1 MTAAGDAVIV
11 DLVLVSHTNSG
22 KTTLARTLLGR
33 DIGTI
38 RDAPHVTEL
47 AEVHRLLDTPAG
59 DELRLWDTPG
69 FGDSARLVKRL
80 RLADNP
86 IGWLLREVWDRHRDR
101 PFWCSQQA
109 VRAAR
114 GSADV
119 VLYLVNAAERPG
131 DAGYL
136 AAEMQVLRWIG
147 KPVLAL
153 LNQLGPPRPDA
164 EDLAEQELWRSH
176 LASHGLDCKVLTLDA
191 FARCWVQEGALLD
204 AVGQGLDEAKRTGFD
219 RLRGAWTAR
228 NLVRFDKSM
237 GLLAEQLAAAAQ
249 DAELIDDATLSAGSR
264 ALVSLGLRRD
274 DDERRRAMELLA
286 QRLDARVRSATEQ
299 IITLYGLEGSA
310 TETILRRVQQTYTT
324 EAPIDEGRAALFGG
338 VLSGALAGLK
348 ADLATGGL
356 SMGAGLLVGAVLG
369 GLGGAGIARGIN
381 RLTGTKRARLSWPDA
396 FLDGLT
402 CAAVLRYLAIA
413 HYGRGRGRFVEGE
426 SPAFWYEAVQ
436 AALRPRIEELHRLW
450 GEARDSLGPAE
461 CIPALRDEL
470 HEVTAAV
477 LLRLYPAAAA
487 IFRQTAAQPL
497 ASTLAGDVS
506 H

>member
-1 MTAAGDAVIV
+1 MTAAGDAAIV

-47 AEVHRLLDTPAG
+47 AEVHALLDTPAG

-69 FGDSARLVKRL
+69 FGDSARLVQRL
-80 RLADNP
+80 RGADNP
-86 IGWLLREVWDRHRDR
+86 IGWLLREVWDRNRDR

-114 GSADV
+114 ASADV

-153 LNQLGPPRPDA
+153 LNQMGPPRPDT

-176 LASHGLDCKVLTLDA
+176 LAAHGLDCKVLTLDA

-204 AVGQGLDEAKRTGFD
+204 AVGRGLDDGKRAGFD
-219 RLRGAWTAR
+219 RLRAAWTAR
-228 NLVRFDKSM
+228 NLVRFDASM

-249 DAELIDDATLSAGSR
+249 DAELIDDAALSAGSR
-264 ALVSLGLRRD
+264 ALVSLGLRRED
-274 DDERRRAMELLA
+274 DSRRRTMELLA
-286 QRLDARVRSATEQ
+286 QRLDARVRGATEQ
-299 IITLYGLEGSA
+299 IITLHGLEGSA

-324 EAPIDEGRAALFGG
+324 QAPIDEGRAALFGG

-348 ADLATGGL
+348 ADLVTGGL
-356 SMGAGLLVGAVLG
+356 TMGAGLLVGAVLG

-381 RLTGTKRARLSWPDA
+381 RLTGTEQARLSWPDA

-426 SPAFWYEAVQ
+426 SPAFWYDAVQ
-436 AALRPRIEELHRLW
+436 VALRPRIEELHRLW
-450 GEARDSLGPAE
+450 SEARDSVGSAACVPTLT
-461 CIPALRDEL
+461 DEL
-470 HEVTAAV
+470 REVTAAV
-477 LLRLYPAAAA
+477 LLQLYPAAAA
-487 IFRQTAAQPL
+487 IFQRTAAQPRT
-497 ASTLAGDVS
+497 STRAGGVS

>member
-1 MTAAGDAVIV
+1 M
-11 DLVLVSHTNSG
+11 
-22 KTTLARTLLGR
+22 
-33 DIGTI
+33 
-38 RDAPHVTEL
+38 
-47 AEVHRLLDTPAG
+47 LLDTPAG

-69 FGDSARLVKRL
+69 FGDSARLVQRL
-80 RLADNP
+80 RGADNP
-86 IGWLLREVWDRHRDR
+86 IGWLLREIWDRHRDR

-114 GSADV
+114 ASADV

-136 AAEMQVLRWIG
+136 AAEMQVLRWID

-153 LNQLGPPRPDA
+153 LNQMGPPRPNA

-176 LASHGLDCKVLTLDA
+176 LAAHGLDCKVLTLDA
-191 FARCWVQEGALLD
+191 FARCWVQEDALLD
-204 AVGQGLDEAKRTGFD
+204 AVGRSLDNAKQAGFD
-219 RLRGAWTAR
+219 RLRRAWATR
-228 NLVRFDKSM
+228 SLKRFDASM
-237 GLLAEQLAAAAQ
+237 ELLAEQLAAAAQ
-249 DAELIDDATLSAGSR
+249 DAELVDDATLSAGSR

-274 DDERRRAMELLA
+274 DGANRRAMEQLA

-299 IITLYGLEGSA
+299 IITLHGLEGSA

-324 EAPIDEGRAALFGG
+324 QAPLDEGRAALFGG

-356 SMGAGLLVGAVLG
+356 SMGAGALIGAVLG

-381 RLTGTKRARLSWPDA
+381 RLTGTEQARLSWPDE

-413 HYGRGRGRFVEGE
+413 HYGRGRGRFIEGE

-436 AALRPRIEELHRLW
+436 AALRPRSEVLHRLW
-450 GEARDSLGPAE
+450 KEARDSAGAVT
-461 CIPALRDEL
+461 CVPALRGEL
-470 HEVTAAV
+470 RGVTAEV
-477 LLRLYPAAAA
+477 LLQLYPAAAN
-487 IFRQTAAQPL
+487 IFQESATQPY
-497 ASTLAGDVS
+497 ASTRAREVS
-506 H
+506 R

>member
-1 MTAAGDAVIV
+1 MTAAGEAAIV

-47 AEVHRLLDTPAG
+47 AEVHTLLDTPAG

-114 GSADV
+114 ESADV

-153 LNQLGPPRPDA
+153 LNQLGPPHPDA

-204 AVGQGLDEAKRTGFD
+204 AVGHGLDEAKRTGFD
-219 RLRGAWTAR
+219 RLRGA
-228 NLVRFDKSM
+228 
-237 GLLAEQLAAAAQ
+237 
-249 DAELIDDATLSAGSR
+249 
-264 ALVSLGLRRD
+264 
-274 DDERRRAMELLA
+274 
-286 QRLDARVRSATEQ
+286 
-299 IITLYGLEGSA
+299 
-310 TETILRRVQQTYTT
+310 
-324 EAPIDEGRAALFGG
+324 
-338 VLSGALAGLK
+338 
-348 ADLATGGL
+348 
-356 SMGAGLLVGAVLG
+356 
-369 GLGGAGIARGIN
+369 
-381 RLTGTKRARLSWPDA
+381 
-396 FLDGLT
+396 
-402 CAAVLRYLAIA
+402 
-413 HYGRGRGRFVEGE
+413 
-426 SPAFWYEAVQ
+426 
-436 AALRPRIEELHRLW
+436 
-450 GEARDSLGPAE
+450 
-461 CIPALRDEL
+461 
-470 HEVTAAV
+470 
-477 LLRLYPAAAA
+477 
-487 IFRQTAAQPL
+487 
-497 ASTLAGDVS
+497 
-506 H
+506 

>member
-1 MTAAGDAVIV
+1 MTAEGATSVE
-11 DLVLVSHTNSG
+11 LVLVSHTNSG

-33 DIGTI
+33 DIGAV

-47 AEVHRLLDTPAG
+47 AEVHVLLNTPAG

-69 FGDSARLVKRL
+69 FGDSVRLVQRL
-80 RLADNP
+80 RGADNP
-86 IGWLLREVWDRHRDR
+86 IGWLLREIWDRHRDR

-109 VRAAR
+109 VRTAR
-114 GSADV
+114 ASADV

-153 LNQLGPPRPDA
+153 LNQMGPPRPNA
-164 EDLAEQELWRSH
+164 EDLAEQELWHSH
-176 LASHGLDCKVLTLDA
+176 LAAHGLDCTVLTLDA
-191 FARCWVQEGALLD
+191 FARCWVQEDALLA
-204 AVGQGLDEAKRTGFD
+204 AVGRSLDNAKQAGFD
-219 RLRGAWTAR
+219 RLRRAWATR
-228 NLVRFDKSM
+228 SLTRFDASM
-237 GLLAEQLAAAAQ
+237 ELLAEQLAAAAQ
-249 DAELIDDATLSAGSR
+249 DAEIVDDATLSVGSR

-274 DDERRRAMELLA
+274 DDANRRAMEQLA

-299 IITLYGLEGSA
+299 IIALHGLEGSA
-310 TETILRRVQQTYTT
+310 AETILRRVQQTYTT
-324 EAPIDEGRAALFGG
+324 QAPLDEGRAALFGG

-356 SMGAGLLVGAVLG
+356 SMGAGALIGAVLG

-381 RLTGTKRARLSWPDA
+381 RLTGTEQARLSWPDE

-436 AALRPRIEELHRLW
+436 AALRPRAELLHRLW
-450 GEARDSLGPAE
+450 NEARDNAGGVA
-461 CIPALRDEL
+461 CVPALRGEL
-470 HEVTAAV
+470 RGVTAGV
-477 LLRLYPAAAA
+477 LLQLYPAAAN
-487 IFRQTAAQPL
+487 IFQRSATQSY
-497 ASTLAGDVS
+497 ASTRAREVS
-506 H
+506 R

>member
-1 MTAAGDAVIV
+1 MTPTGDTAIV
-11 DLVLVSHTNSG
+11 ELVLVSHTNSG

-33 DIGTI
+33 DVGTI

-47 AEVHRLLDTPAG
+47 AEVHTLLDTPDG

-69 FGDSARLVKRL
+69 FGDSTRLVERL
-80 RLADNP
+80 RHADNP
-86 IGWLLREVWDRHRDR
+86 IGWLLREVWDRQRDR

-114 GSADV
+114 ASADV

-153 LNQLGPPRPDA
+153 LNQMGPPHPDA
-164 EDLAEQELWRSH
+164 EDLAEQELWRSQ

-204 AVGQGLDEAKRTGFD
+204 AVGHGLDEARRTGFD

-249 DAELIDDATLSAGSR
+249 DAELIDDAALSAGSR

-274 DDERRRAMELLA
+274 DDARRRAMELLA

-299 IITLYGLEGSA
+299 IITLHGLEGSA
-310 TETILRRVQQTYTT
+310 TETILHRVQQTYTT
-324 EAPIDEGRAALFGG
+324 QAPIDEGRAALFGG

-348 ADLATGGL
+348 ADLVTGGL
-356 SMGAGLLVGAVLG
+356 TMGAGLLVGAVLG

-381 RLTGTKRARLSWPDA
+381 RLTGTEQARLSWPDA

-426 SPAFWYEAVQ
+426 SPAFWYDAVQ
-436 AALRPRIEELHRLW
+436 LALQPRIEELHRLW
-450 GEARDSLGPAE
+450 NEARDSLGPAE

-470 HEVTAAV
+470 REVTAAV
-477 LLRLYPAAAA
+477 LLQLYPAAA
-487 IFRQTAAQPL
+487 IFQRTAAQPRT
-497 ASTLAGDVS
+497 STLASGVS